1 MSPVAIL
8 SPGYPDVSGGVT
20 DHTARLVRHWG
31 AAGHRAYVLG
41 EQHAGPG
48 MIAQRWRAVGVRGLL
63 IQYVPFLYGRR
74 GLSTYPDQLARAAR
88 SLGLRVV
95 VFVHEP
101 WVPPTRL
108 PWLVLSPLQRRQ
120 LRRLLRH
127 ADAVVTA
134 VPRWRDLLDKDAAV
148 LYVGNT
154 LGDGALPL
162 GEPLATPVVFSPFAA
177 GLRWPWIA
185 GAVSRIGR
193 GLTVIGATRPDA
205 ARHAGVR
212 PWLRDE
218 WTCLGRLPAAGVLS
232 ALANAPLVLAPF
244 VDGITGRRTSALAGL
259 STGARTIT
267 SDGPLFD
274 PVFRASP
281 VTIATS
287 AETFASAAAKAWKDP
302 DSPEDRKR
310 RVAWYREHFDGRA
323 LDSRLL
329 EMLL

>member
-1 MSPVAIL
+1 MSVAIL
-8 SPGYPDVSGGVT
+8 CPGYPDVPGGVT
-20 DHTARLVRHWG
+20 DHTARLARHWG
-31 AAGHRAYVLG
+31 AAGHRSYVLG
-41 EQHAGPG
+41 EQRAGPG
-48 MIAQRWRAVGVRGLL
+48 MIAQRWRAVGVRGVL

-74 GLSTYPDQLARAAR
+74 GLSTYPHQLARAAR

-101 WVPPTRL
+101 WVPATRL
-108 PWLVLSPLQRRQ
+108 PWLILSPLQRRQ

-134 VPRWRDLLDKDAAV
+134 VPRWRDRLSGGAEV

-154 LGDGALPL
+154 LGDGALPF

-193 GLTVIGATRPDA
+193 GLTVIGATRADA
-205 ARHAGVR
+205 GRHPAVR
-212 PWLRDE
+212 RWLRDG
-218 WTCLGRLPAAGVLS
+218 WTFLGRLPPAGALS

-244 VDGITGRRTSALAGL
+244 VDGITGRRTSALAAL
-259 STGARTIT
+259 STGARTVT

-287 AETFASAAAKAWKDP
+287 AETFASAAASAWKAP
-302 DSPEDRKR
+302 DSPHDRQR
-310 RVAWYREHFDGRA
+310 RVAWYGEHFDGQT
-323 LDSRLL
+323 LDRRLL
-329 EMLL
+329 ELLL